1 MIEAENLK
9 NVTVVLTARK
19 LELCKLIKNQL
30 ETEGIQ
36 KSDDEITNAVGKV
49 KNAFFITEI
58 EKTKQ
63 QISPENNILQKLI
76 QQHPSLLDIVYGEL
90 LSKQN

>member
-30 ETEGIQ
+30 ATQGIQ

-76 QQHPSLLDIVYGEL
+76 QQHPPLLDIVSREL
-90 LSKQN
+90 LSK